1 MRRGENIAGNIDWLT
16 VLLWAVLV
24 FFGWLSIFSASSDE
38 NVNSIF
44 DFSQRYGKQIVW
56 IGMAILLAI
65 IIVIIEAKFF
75 STFSFVLYIITL
87 ALLIGVLLFGKT
99 VAGSRSWFQLGSFAI
114 QPAEFAKFTVALA
127 LAKYLS
133 SLNIDL
139 RLMKTKVYAIAI
151 IITPAFLILLQN
163 DTGSALVYFSFII
176 VLFREGLSGMIII
189 VGIIMTVLFILTLLF
204 SEVIIIAAMTLILV
218 VSMFLFK
225 SILKN
230 WKQVLV
236 IFFLSTAF
244 VYSVNYTFNNVLE
257 PHQKK
262 RINILLGI
270 EEDLKGAG
278 YNVNQSM
285 IAIGSGGLA
294 GKGFREG
301 MLTRYQF
308 VPEQSTDFIFCTVG
322 EEWGFAGV
330 SVVILLFLILLI
342 RIVWLA
348 ERQRSVFSRIYG
360 YGVVSILF
368 FHFAIN
374 IGMTIGLAPVVGIP
388 LPFFSYGGSSLW
400 AFTILL
406 FIFLKQDANRL
417 NIL

>member
-1 MRRGENIAGNIDWLT
+1 VRRGENIAGNIDWLT
-16 VLLWAVLV
+16 VLLWVVLV
-24 FFGWLSIFSASSDE
+24 FFGWLSVFSSSSDE
-38 NVNSIF
+38 NVSSIF
-44 DFSQRYGKQIVW
+44 DFSQRYGKQLIW
-56 IGMAILLAI
+56 IGMSVLLVI
-65 IIVIIEAKFF
+65 IIVIIDAKFF
-75 STFSFVLYIITL
+75 STFSFVLYFITL

-133 SLNIDL
+133 ISNIDL
-139 RLMKTKVYAIAI
+139 YLMKTRIYAIAI

-204 SEVIIIAAMTLILV
+204 SEVIVIAALTLILV
-218 VSMFLFK
+218 ISMFLSK

-230 WKQVLV
+230 WKQVMV

-244 VYSVNYTFNNVLE
+244 VYSVNYTFDNVLE

-262 RINILLGI
+262 RINVLLGI

-285 IAIGSGGLA
+285 IAIGSGGLT
-294 GKGFREG
+294 GKGFRKG

-330 SVVILLFLILLI
+330 SVVILLFLIMFI

-368 FHFAIN
+368 FHFVIN